1 MTADI
6 IIANGLKTSV
16 EILLSDQGRIVTA
29 WPNTTGGTF
38 RDGWP
43 DLHTANHNVFRLD
56 ASGKVIWQV
65 RRDDKGHMNWDYLNA
80 EAKADDPTTEGYFD
94 PFWSLGMDERGAL
107 DVQPVGVFRPG
118 CKVYLTT
125 RWWAYELDVETG
137 IATCTGEQI
146 K

>member
-1 MTADI
+1 MSRARFLGMPYQSLATEDEGLI
-6 IIANGLKTSV
+6 IRLENVYGSGDV
-16 EILLSDQGRIVTA
+16 
-29 WPNTTGGTF
+29 
-38 RDGWP
+38 WP